1 MNSTVSHEMRNPLNA
16 IISQTAA
23 LSDLQDSLKEAANEL
38 QEASQRQTFSTIIE
52 RSCKSIQI
60 LMSSSKL
67 IRFNVE
73 DILAL
78 PQLKQGKFSKNVT
91 KVNIQASVQE
101 IVDIMDMQAKQKGIQ
116 VQTQFF
122 GLP

>member
-23 LSDLQDSLKEAANEL
+23 LSDLQDSLKEATNAL